1 MNLRRTLLRWTFRRG
16 RLPWWA
22 GQLLDFD
29 PEWVRV
35 LNRLTRGRDVD
46 RAHFWSVYN
55 LLPMEMQPIALSW
68 FDRHVGLQEGEI
80 FYFQETTQRMW
91 LHSDPAAWGLDCS
104 QVWTWLEK
112 VCPHRFESCYL
123 LAGYEYA
130 TLTEELKHQIL
141 SIQATYVGRP
151 ESLFMGHLKEKNH
164 TLGAVDVD
172 AAKTREA
179 YYHWALLFAMGY
191 RMSFKEYADD
201 WLREEEQWV
210 HYYVNW
216 PENVRVYILEALSC
230 LPLERCQ
237 GFLRRHLRT
246 WFPHAVHVIDAAE
259 AIGEHPARV
268 VLTWLTETRN
278 APEEIS
284 LAGVL

>member
-1 MNLRRTLLRWTFRRG
+1 
-16 RLPWWA
+16 
-22 GQLLDFD
+22 
-29 PEWVRV
+29 
-35 LNRLTRGRDVD
+35 
-46 RAHFWSVYN
+46 
-55 LLPMEMQPIALSW
+55 
-68 FDRHVGLQEGEI
+68 
-80 FYFQETTQRMW
+80 
-91 LHSDPAAWGLDCS
+91 
-104 QVWTWLEK
+104 
-112 VCPHRFESCYL
+112 
-123 LAGYEYA
+123 
-130 TLTEELKHQIL
+130 
-141 SIQATYVGRP
+141 
-151 ESLFMGHLKEKNH
+151 MGHLKEKNH